1 MGINIDLDNDK
12 NIDLNLDLKT
22 IILIITGIISLT
34 MTYSNLMKEI
44 ELAKTLPT
52 QQEVDIEYITKDINT
67 LNNKLKSIES
77 KHNNRLVNLEKKV
90 FKIR

>member
-12 NIDLNLDLKT
+12 KIDLNLDLKT

-52 QQEVDIEYITKDINT
+52 QQEVDIE
-67 LNNKLKSIES
+67 
-77 KHNNRLVNLEKKV
+77 
-90 FKIR
+90 

>member
-67 LNNKLKSIES
+67 LNNKIKSIES

>member
-12 NIDLNLDLKT
+12 KIDLNLDLKT

-67 LNNKLKSIES
+67 LNNKLKSVES
-77 KHNNRLVNLEKKV
+77 KHNSRLVNLEKKV
-90 FKIR
+90 FMIR

>member
-12 NIDLNLDLKT
+12 KIDLNLDLKT

-67 LNNKLKSIES
+67 LNNKLKSVES
-77 KHNNRLVNLEKKV
+77 KHNSRLVNLEKKV

>member
-12 NIDLNLDLKT
+12 KIDLNLDLKT

-44 ELAKTLPT
+44 ELAKTLRT

-67 LNNKLKSIES
+67 LNHKLKSLES
-77 KHNNRLVNLEKKV
+77 KHNNRLVNL
-90 FKIR
+90 

>member
-1 MGINIDLDNDK
+1 MGIKIDLDNDK
-12 NIDLNLDLKT
+12 KIDLNLDLKT

-67 LNNKLKSIES
+67 LNNKIKSIES

>member
-12 NIDLNLDLKT
+12 KIDLNLDLKT

>member
-12 NIDLNLDLKT
+12 KIDLNLDLKT

-67 LNNKLKSIES
+67 LNNKIKSIES

>member
-1 MGINIDLDNDK
+1 
-12 NIDLNLDLKT
+12 
-22 IILIITGIISLT
+22 
-34 MTYSNLMKEI
+34 MKEI

-67 LNNKLKSIES
+67 LNNKIKSIES